1 MDRLE
6 AVVQPYDWGSRY
18 VIATLQG
25 RPTPSP
31 GPEAELWIG
40 AHPGAPALLER
51 EQGLTTLHRVIA
63 ADPEQELGVACASRF
78 DGRLPFLLKVLA
90 VEKALSIQVHPDRAQ
105 AQEGWSREDAAS
117 IPLRDP
123 ARNYKDDWPKPEA
136 VLALT
141 EFEALA
147 GFRSVEEAAR
157 IVEHLQVPALAT
169 VVDALRSGEDQAQ
182 VRALTTLLHWPM
194 RERDQLLADV
204 EWRCGEL
211 ADDPGVADEDRAA
224 FRAAVRIARQHPGD
238 IGLVASLL
246 LQHVTLSPGEGL
258 FMPAGGLHC
267 YLQGTGIELLANSD
281 NVVRAGLTS
290 KHVDVDELLRLLD
303 PAVTVPT
310 LRPVEVAP
318 GLTHFETPA
327 PEFDLLRCTVG
338 EGGATAGGRHLPG
351 DGAPRL
357 LLCLE
362 GEVTVTDDAGD
373 QVVLGRGESCYSP
386 ATDSGLVLTG
396 RGDVVIGTTGR

>member
-147 GFRSVEEAAR
+147 GFRSAEEAAR
-157 IVEHLQVPALAT
+157 IVEHLQVPALAS
-169 VVDALRSGEDQAQ
+169 VVDALRSGDDQAQ

-290 KHVDVDELLRLLD
+290 KHVDVEELLRLLD
-303 PAVTVPT
+303 PAVTVPP

>member
-147 GFRSVEEAAR
+147 GFRSAEEAAR
-157 IVEHLQVPALAT
+157 IVEHLQVPALAS

>member
-147 GFRSVEEAAR
+147 GFRSAEEAAR
-157 IVEHLQVPALAT
+157 IVEHLQVPALAC
-169 VVDALRSGEDQAQ
+169 VVDALRSGDDQAQ

-290 KHVDVDELLRLLD
+290 KHVDVEELLRLLD
-303 PAVTVPT
+303 PAVTVPP

>member
-40 AHPGAPALLER
+40 AHPAAPALLER
-51 EQGLTTLHRVIA
+51 EQGLTTLHKVIST
-63 ADPEQELGVACASRF
+63 DPEGELGAGCASRF

-90 VEKALSIQVHPDRAQ
+90 VEKALSIQVHPDRTQ
-105 AQEGWSREDAAS
+105 AQEGWAREDAAS

-147 GFRSVEEAAR
+147 GFRSAEDAAR
-157 IVEHLQVPALAT
+157 VVEHLQVPALAP
-169 VVDALRSGEDQAQ
+169 VVEALRGGGAQAQ
-182 VRALTTLLHWPM
+182 ALTTLLYWPM

-211 ADDPGVADEDRAA
+211 ADDPAVVDEDRAA

-246 LQHVTLSPGEGL
+246 LQHVVLQPGEGL

-267 YLQGTGIELLANSD
+267 YLQGTGVELLANSD

-303 PAVTVPT
+303 PSVIVPT
-310 LRPVEVAP
+310 LRAVEVAP
-318 GLTHFETPA
+318 GITHFETPA
-327 PEFDLLRCTVG
+327 PEFDLLRCVVG
-338 EGGATAGGRHLPG
+338 GSDAGPGAQHLPG

-362 GEVTVTDDAGD
+362 GEVTVTDGGGD
-373 QVVLGRGESCYSP
+373 QVVLGRGDTCYSP

>member
-78 DGRLPFLLKVLA
+78 HGRLPFLLKVLA

-157 IVEHLQVPALAT
+157 IVEHLQVPALAS

>member
-157 IVEHLQVPALAT
+157 IVEHLQVPALAS